1 MSWYVF
7 ALVDS
12 PPRTA
17 GRGFTSAVVSRPVG
31 AVAVMAERRAD
42 VPPLE
47 FDVLRQH
54 ARVVERLAARVPA
67 ILPVRFGTL
76 VTLEEL
82 EEALGERD
90 EEMLDAL
97 ALVRGCVQ
105 MTWRSQSTPE
115 GKRQRAEE
123 RLRPG
128 RGGGADRAGGAAPS
142 ESERGWGPASISTSG
157 TDYLRRRAAAE
168 QRALPVVMRPLRT
181 AFARLV
187 VAERFQPASAA
198 LPDSLYH
205 LVPKRQLM
213 AYRRIAAGLPHS
225 PRMSRLT
232 VSGPWPPYAFTPE
245 LL

>member
-17 GRGFTSAVVSRPVG
+17 GRGFTSAVVSHPVG

-142 ESERGWGPASISTSG
+142 ESERGWGVVSTSG
-157 TDYLRRRAAAE
+157 SDYLRRRAAAE

-198 LPDSLYH
+198 MPDSLYH

>member
-1 MSWYVF
+1 
-7 ALVDS
+7 
-12 PPRTA
+12 
-17 GRGFTSAVVSRPVG
+17 
-31 AVAVMAERRAD
+31 MAERRAD

-142 ESERGWGPASISTSG
+142 ESERGWGPASIGKRRQEPETSDVVSTSG

-198 LPDSLYH
+198 MPDSLYH

>member
-76 VTLEEL
+76 VTLAEL

-123 RLRPG
+123 RLRP
-128 RGGGADRAGGAAPS
+128 
-142 ESERGWGPASISTSG
+142 ERGWGPASIEKRRQEPETSDVVSTSG

-198 LPDSLYH
+198 MPDSLYH
-205 LVPKRQLM
+205 LVPKRRLM